1 MITILLI
8 PGFAYPVFSVTNKN
22 IQLRIHLHW
31 ITRYSYYSVDIFD
44 YEMNPVAMGRALHPG
59 MNLLDGLNVNMGSL
73 ILEGE
78 PPTISNLGIDNKLVW
93 EM

>member
-8 PGFAYPVFSVTNKN
+8 PGFAYASFNVTNKN

-31 ITRYSYYSVDIFD
+31 LTRYSYYSVDIFD
-44 YEMNPVAMGRALHPG
+44 SEMNPVAMGRALHPG
-59 MNLLDGLNVNMGSL
+59 MDLLDGLNVNMGSL

-78 PPTISNLGIDNKLVW
+78 QPTMGNLGMDNRLVW
-93 EM
+93 KM